1 MYFHF
6 SLTLTLLSQSK
17 NLRNTAVN
25 PDNELQQP
33 DFDVWLKATKYVC
46 ECLQLHAFSL
56 KSESHTLHFP
66 LVANYGKFDLK
77 VIPIL
82 NTFIFISPWA

>member
-33 DFDVWLKATKYVC
+33 DFDV
-46 ECLQLHAFSL
+46 
-56 KSESHTLHFP
+56 
-66 LVANYGKFDLK
+66 
-77 VIPIL
+77 
-82 NTFIFISPWA
+82 